1 METVITAVIAAIGA
15 SILSPLF
22 TFILNWLK
30 SKSEIDLAKQE
41 KLIHYYNLLVEKS
54 IDEVGLLK
62 AKLDKALEQNIKLV
76 IQLTELKSAL
86 LYLKTLLEDNEDQE
100 SLTHLQYIYKE
111 AKELLCSP
119 KISLLLANGDKSLT
133 NSHQSIEDKK

>member
-1 METVITAVIAAIGA
+1 METVITAVIAAVGA

-54 IDEVGLLK
+54 IGEVELLK
-62 AKLDKALEQNIKLV
+62 AKLDKSLEQNIKLV

-86 LYLKTLLEDNEDQE
+86 LYLKTLLENSNDQE
-100 SLTHLQYIYKE
+100 SIAHQQYVYKE

-119 KISLLLANGDKSLT
+119 KINLLLTNGDKLSS
-133 NSHQSIEDKK
+133 NSNQSSDDKK